1 MNLCCRSSSK
11 LSLVKDTHVARLHV
25 SLAKSL
31 LQCAGL
37 DVVSS
42 TERTEI
48 FESQRKLYWSVFI
61 LDQLFGMPTR
71 IPSLGDDL
79 QTPRYLDISG
89 MSQKTTI
96 QCQLLPLESYDEMNG
111 KAIGVWSYMIQ
122 QLYVWSYVR
131 SYVWSCAN
139 GHNKSPWA
147 ADSEYTMIN
156 ACLLDSECKLPSF
169 VRYGTSKLSERS
181 KSELQAN
188 KLFWLPWL
196 CIQVIYHTHHSV
208 LNHPFLYS
216 QKQSQHRQGPNIFW
230 KQSAEIAMLHCRWV
244 THIITLTID
253 NDLTVSDPF
262 FAYAAAI
269 AATLHFYYSRTSDPE
284 ASSTALDNLQTC
296 RSFIADM
303 ARRWPICQ
311 SIVSISYPL
320 ATNSSMWNNELS
332 VSFRARPWTSS

>member
-48 FESQRKLYWSVFI
+48 LESQRKLYWSVFI

-79 QTPRYLDISG
+79 QNPRYLDISG

-188 KLFWLPWL
+188 KHFWLPWL

-320 ATNSSMWNNELS
+320 ATSSSLWNNELS